1 MCDIHAS
8 ELLPHRPPMLLVD
21 RILTADI
28 ARDYICAAV
37 QCSENDLLYDSELN
51 GIMTS
56 AAVEIMAQS
65 IGLLSG
71 YSDLQKGHSL
81 ASMGKLL
88 SIKQYQVYT
97 NAIPVN
103 TPLQAEARGIMN
115 APPIGVYEC
124 KLKAGEQL
132 LAEAELT
139 VLRED

>member
-21 RILTADI
+21 RILTVDI
-28 ARDYICAAV
+28 TRDFICATAE
-37 QCSENDLLYDSELN
+37 CSESDLLYDAELK
-51 GIMTS
+51 GILPS
-56 AAVEIMAQS
+56 ASLEIMAQS

-71 YSDLQKGHSL
+71 YSDLQNGRPL

-88 SIKQYQVYT
+88 SIKQYKVYT
-97 NAIPVN
+97 TVIPVN
-103 TPLQAEARGIMN
+103 TLLRAEALGIMN

>member
-71 YSDLQKGHSL
+71 YSDLQRGHRL

-97 NAIPVN
+97 NVIPVN